1 MILAADCFA
10 GTALRRFML
19 VLLAFVMPFQA
30 MASAA
35 FTAIGPAHVHEA
47 PAQGMVLVDVRR
59 VAYGTVERAHLD
71 VPLLHLHHARQA
83 QRHHHAPDDSSV
95 VLADDS
101 GSLNKLD
108 ADDGRSLCAALASI
122 FAGVPGTH
130 AWPAGG
136 CAMQRAWSPLWA
148 PSSGGL
154 ARLERPPRQA

>member
-19 VLLAFVMPFQA
+19 VLPAFVMPFQA

-35 FTAIGPAHVHEA
+35 FTAMGPAHVHEA

-59 VAYGTVERAHLD
+59 VAYGSVERAHLD
-71 VPLLHLHHARQA
+71 VPLLHLHQARQA
-83 QRHHHAPDDSSV
+83 QRHHHASDDSSV

-108 ADDGRSLCAALASI
+108 ADDGRSLCASLASI

-130 AWPAGG
+130 AWPTGG
-136 CAMQRAWSPLWA
+136 GAMQRAWSPLWA

>member
-19 VLLAFVMPFQA
+19 VLPAFVMPFQA

-35 FTAIGPAHVHEA
+35 ITAMGPAHVHEA
-47 PAQGMVLVDVRR
+47 SAQGMVLVDVRR
-59 VAYGTVERAHLD
+59 VAYGTVVRAHLN
-71 VPLLHLHHARQA
+71 VPLLYLHHATEA

-95 VLADDS
+95 VVADEPS
-101 GSLNKLD
+101 SLNKLD
-108 ADDGRSLCAALASI
+108 ADDGRSLCASLASI

-130 AWPAGG
+130 AWPASG